1 MNISDLNVDLGQLR
15 DVDLETL
22 ANSPLPVKLL
32 VAVVVA
38 AVVVAGGWWF
48 DWRDQGREFDRVVA
62 EERQLRQTY
71 EIRARRAANLDA
83 YREQLA
89 EMEERFGAML
99 RQLPSRAEVASL
111 LVDISQEGRAAGLEF
126 ELFQPQAERR
136 QEFYAEMPVLIRVR
150 GNYHQFGRFISGV
163 ADLPRIVTLHNVNV
177 NPTAPNMTMELT
189 ARTYWYLEEEDNR

>member
-32 VAVVVA
+32 LAAIVTALVVA
-38 AVVVAGGWWF
+38 AGWWL
-48 DWRDQGREFDRVVA
+48 DWRDQAQQFDRVVA
-62 EERQLRQTY
+62 QERDLRATY
-71 EIRARRAANLDA
+71 EVRARRAANLDA

-126 ELFQPQAERR
+126 ELFQPQAQRR
-136 QEFYAEMPVLIRVR
+136 QEFYAEMPVLVRVR
-150 GNYHQFGRFISGV
+150 GNYHQFGRFVSGV
-163 ADLPRIVTLHNVNV
+163 AALPRIVTLHDVNV
-177 NPTAPNMTMELT
+177 RPAGGDMTMELT
-189 ARTYWYLEEEDNR
+189 ARTYWYLEEDDR

>member
-32 VAVVVA
+32 LAAIVTALVVA
-38 AVVVAGGWWF
+38 AGWWL
-48 DWRDQGREFDRVVA
+48 DWRDQAQQFDRVVA
-62 EERQLRQTY
+62 QERDLRATY
-71 EIRARRAANLDA
+71 EVRARRAANLDA

-126 ELFQPQAERR
+126 ELFQPQAQRR
-136 QEFYAEMPVLIRVR
+136 QEFYAEMPVLVRVR
-150 GNYHQFGRFISGV
+150 GSYHQFGRFVSGV
-163 ADLPRIVTLHNVNV
+163 AALPRIVTLHDVNV
-177 NPTAPNMTMELT
+177 RPADGNMTMELT
-189 ARTYWYLEEEDNR
+189 ARTYWYLEEDDR

>member
-32 VAVVVA
+32 LAVIVAALVVA
-38 AVVVAGGWWF
+38 AGWWL
-48 DWRDQGREFDRVVA
+48 DWRDQAQQFDRVVA
-62 EERQLRQTY
+62 QERDLRSTY
-71 EIRARRAANLDA
+71 ELRARRAANLDA

-89 EMEERFGAML
+89 EMEERFGTML

-126 ELFQPQAERR
+126 ELFQPQAQRR
-136 QEFYAEMPVLIRVR
+136 QEFYAEMPVLVRVR
-150 GNYHQFGRFISGV
+150 GNYHQFGRFVSGV
-163 ADLPRIVTLHNVNV
+163 AALPRIVTLHDVNV
-177 NPTAPNMTMELT
+177 RPAGGDMTMELT
-189 ARTYWYLEEEDNR
+189 ARTYWYLEEDDR